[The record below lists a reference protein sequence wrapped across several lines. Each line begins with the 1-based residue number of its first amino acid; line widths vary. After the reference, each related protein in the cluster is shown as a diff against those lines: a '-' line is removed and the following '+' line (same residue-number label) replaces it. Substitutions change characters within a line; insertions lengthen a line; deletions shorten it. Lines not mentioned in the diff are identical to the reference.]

1 LFFER
6 CLIYVLDN
14 FLVQDDIQKI
24 FERVRQKADFMPEW
38 QMNEVM
44 TNEFGANWRDQF
56 EEFQDRPFAAARLRE
71 NFLSFQ

>member
-1 LFFER
+1 MFAS
-6 CLIYVLDN
+6 VLDN

-44 TNEFGANWRDQF
+44 MNEFGADWRNQF
-56 EEFQDRPFAAARLRE
+56 EEFQDRPFAAARLKI
-71 NFLSFQ
+71 NSFLLNKS

>member
-1 LFFER
+1 MDNILFILTLSRYFAF
-6 CLIYVLDN
+6 VTDN

-44 TNEFGANWRDQF
+44 TNDFGTNWRENF
-56 EEFQDRPFAAARLRE
+56 EEFQDRPFAAAR
-71 NFLSFQ
+71 